1 MERETPS
8 CEKNRNI
15 DGFLHGILKTPSMSK
30 KKTIKQPTATT
41 TS

>member
-15 DGFLHGILKTPSMSK
+15 DGFLHGILKNPIDEQ